1 MSTKRINLN
10 IFWYLTSFTNPKVET
25 IGVKYQVTEENTL
38 TLTLENLVIERPIN
52 DNSETR
58 TIKRQNNI

>member
-25 IGVKYQVTEENTL
+25 IGIKYQVTEENTL
-38 TLTLENLVIERPIN
+38 ALVLDTLVIERPEKN
-52 DNSETR
+52 VDSENR
-58 TIKRQNNI
+58 TNKR